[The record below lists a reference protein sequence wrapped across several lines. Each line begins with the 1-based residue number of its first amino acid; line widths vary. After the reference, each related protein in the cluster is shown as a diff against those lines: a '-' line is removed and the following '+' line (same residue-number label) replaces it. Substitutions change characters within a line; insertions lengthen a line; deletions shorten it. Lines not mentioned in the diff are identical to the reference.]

1 MNDELIKTINTLG
14 IITTDD
20 VERLTAV
27 KLLMLLLDWY
37 NELIPITK
45 QYISKVDNLFEEIE
59 QVTEEEVVSLLN
71 MWKDDGTF
79 NRLINQIA
87 LAEVNGRIDDVHLIL
102 DNEVNLA
109 SYGVATKQNQDISD
123 ILIQAIDDIKSQY
136 SNTDYNG
143 KICTLVIPH
152 GVYYITKQ
160 IKIPMFIQLK
170 TQGNVV
176 LMTNVPNTSALWFYA
191 DDDPAV
197 DGYENDWFRGKTI
210 GELIDGSNGGLF
222 LKNKVDTVYYKG
234 NEIGEPQGAIGL
246 EIGSRNETAPWRISS
261 FLTVKNIRIER
272 YHIGLLCNS
281 YHFYINKFSKVMCAF
296 NDVSIQLGNGSELSS
311 DSGENILFDF
321 CTIANSK
328 VGLLIAKNGYGC
340 ALNNCSIDYNVAGI
354 ISEKPTGATILC
366 YNCNIEGCLTEA
378 YNNTLTTKL
387 TPYKEGYYGVFRNS
401 TSDGFYQT
409 SIYLRDTKIVPTRG
423 TGNLFTG
430 VEGKT
435 NVYFEGVQ
443 IFTPMEATKYLY
455 LPDWLYMCSNSVNV
469 ERDDVSY
476 VDRMS
481 GAYVS
486 RNNSLIRN
494 ANFDVSDVGDKG
506 AVTSG
511 MSLSGFEFW
520 EPSNITTCSVINST
534 MGRKAMSFVTT
545 EDSKIK
551 VQTKESII
559 VKPNQSLSLF
569 ASFKFTGKM
578 QIGLRLE
585 YLDSKGSNI
594 GFSNTI
600 YLSYSNSSNNFYS
613 AHEKIKFKAGAGV
626 QYVKPNWIFVNT
638 ESTSNE
644 FQITN
649 LHCYEI

>member
-1 MNDELIKTINTLG
+1 MNDELMKAINNLG
-14 IITTDD
+14 IITTDN

-27 KLLMLLLDWY
+27 KLLMLLLDRY
-37 NELIPITK
+37 NELVPITK
-45 QYISKVDNLFEEIE
+45 EFTSKVNKLYDGIEEITE
-59 QVTEEEVVSLLN
+59 QEVIELLN
-71 MWKDDGTF
+71 VWKVDGTLDQ
-79 NRLINQIA
+79 LINQIA

-109 SYGVATKQNQDISD
+109 SYGVTTKQNQDISD
-123 ILIQAIDDIKSQY
+123 IMIRAINDIKSQY
-136 SNTDYNG
+136 SDSNYNG
-143 KICTLVIPH
+143 NVCTLVIPH

-176 LMTNVPNTSALWFYA
+176 LMTDVPNTSALWFYA

-210 GELIDGSNGGLF
+210 GDLIDGSNGGLF

-234 NEIGEPQGAIGL
+234 NEIGDPKGAIGL
-246 EIGSRNETAPWRISS
+246 EIGSRNETTPWRISS
-261 FLTVKNIRIER
+261 FLSVKNVRIER

-296 NDVSIQLGNGSELSS
+296 NDVSIQLGNGSDLAG

-366 YNCNIEGCLTEA
+366 YNCNIEGCLTEG

-387 TPYKEGYYGVFRNS
+387 TPYKDGYYGIFHNS
-401 TSDGFYQT
+401 VSDGFYQ
-409 SIYLRDTKIVPTRG
+409 SAIYLRDTKIVPTRG
-423 TGNLFTG
+423 TGHLFTG
-430 VEGKT
+430 VNEKT

-455 LPDWLYMCSNSVNV
+455 LPEWLYMCSSNISV
-469 ERDDVSY
+469 ERSDVSY
-476 VDRMS
+476 VDRMT

-494 ANFDVSDVGDKG
+494 ANFDGSSVGATG
-506 AVTSG
+506 NVTSG

-520 EPSNITTCSVINST
+520 ESSNITTYTVIDST

-545 EDSKIK
+545 GDSQIK
-551 VQTKESII
+551 VQSKDSII

-585 YLDSKGSNI
+585 YLDSKGNNI

-600 YLSYSNSSNNFYS
+600 YFTFSNSSNSFYS
-613 AHEKIKFKAGAGV
+613 AHEKIKFKVGAGV
-626 QYVKPNWIFVNT
+626 QYVKPNWIFANT
-638 ESTSNE
+638 SSTSNE